1 MMESFVGQSWFQ
13 IVGEIVLVFTAVT
26 GTLPDRWVAKI
37 PVLGKLWPIFNWLA
51 GNVFNNVNHPKGM
64 EAIKEVEDEIDKA
77 MKDKEEGKSTFS
89 TQKVYSNALF

>member
-77 MKDKEEGKSTFS
+77 KKE
-89 TQKVYSNALF
+89 VAANAPDTLNAALERM